1 MSFRS
6 ENYSKLAK
14 LSSNHFLS
22 ANNKLIDYGEN
33 TQRNLKL
40 CQKDSLLKYLHERID
55 WIKFVNENNYKKFI
69 WKLPKATPFK
79 GNLCKILKKNSL
91 HNS

>member
-40 CQKDSLLKYLHERID
+40 CQKDSLLKHLHERI
-55 WIKFVNENNYKKFI
+55 
-69 WKLPKATPFK
+69 
-79 GNLCKILKKNSL
+79 G
-91 HNS
+91 